1 MPLVIGFAFLVG
13 ITVLVLLGSHLM
25 GPDSWLLR
33 SDHDVGKAGNS

>member
-1 MPLVIGFAFLVG
+1 MPLVIGFAFLIG
-13 ITVLVLLGSHLM
+13 IIVLVLLGLTLD